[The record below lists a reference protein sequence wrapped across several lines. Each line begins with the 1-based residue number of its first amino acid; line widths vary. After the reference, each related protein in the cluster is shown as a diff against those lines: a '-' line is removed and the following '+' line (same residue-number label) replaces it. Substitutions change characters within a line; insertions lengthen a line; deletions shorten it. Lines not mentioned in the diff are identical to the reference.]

1 MSRRFRENPKSEM
14 DSQRD
19 LLDTLMGVNRNMD
32 RAEDEIN
39 DYHDDRVCKFYLSGV
54 CSHGTPHHKYFSM
67 ITFVSHSNV
76 LAQTITMSRTKV
88 QYPFFIQNKYLDI
101 IRNVRQHEDGRWA
114 L

>member
-39 DYHDDRVCKFYLSGV
+39 DYKDDRVCKFFLSGV
-54 CSHGTPHHKYFSM
+54 CSHGNHPTYRLHRLTSVHKL
-67 ITFVSHSNV
+67 HS
-76 LAQTITMSRTKV
+76 R
-88 QYPFFIQNKYLDI
+88 
-101 IRNVRQHEDGRWA
+101 
-114 L
+114 

>member
-39 DYHDDRVCKFYLSGV
+39 DYKDDRVCKFFLSGV
-54 CSHGTPHHKYFSM
+54 CSHGDLLTNRLHRL
-67 ITFVSHSNV
+67 TFVHKLHS
-76 LAQTITMSRTKV
+76 K
-88 QYPFFIQNKYLDI
+88 
-101 IRNVRQHEDGRWA
+101 
-114 L
+114 

>member
-39 DYHDDRVCKFYLSGV
+39 DYHDDRVCKFFLSSV
-54 CSHGTPHHKYFSM
+54 CSHGKPCT
-67 ITFVSHSNV
+67 SHLCYGFYSLESV
-76 LAQTITMSRTKV
+76 MLTCLSYSDT
-88 QYPFFIQNKYLDI
+88 
-101 IRNVRQHEDGRWA
+101 
-114 L
+114 

>member
-39 DYHDDRVCKFYLSGV
+39 DYQDDRVCKFYLTGV
-54 CSHGTPHHKYFSM
+54 CSHG
-67 ITFVSHSNV
+67 
-76 LAQTITMSRTKV
+76 
-88 QYPFFIQNKYLDI
+88 
-101 IRNVRQHEDGRWA
+101 
-114 L
+114 

>member
-39 DYHDDRVCKFYLSGV
+39 DYHDDRVCKFFLSSV
-54 CSHGTPHHKYFSM
+54 CSHGKQHIFLLFRFEDSCGFYVCSCDMLSPIIS
-67 ITFVSHSNV
+67 
-76 LAQTITMSRTKV
+76 TI
-88 QYPFFIQNKYLDI
+88 
-101 IRNVRQHEDGRWA
+101 
-114 L
+114 

>member
-39 DYHDDRVCKFYLSGV
+39 DYQDDRVCKFYLSGV
-54 CSHGTPHHKYFSM
+54 CSHGDYLHLVQI
-67 ITFVSHSNV
+67 IT
-76 LAQTITMSRTKV
+76 TIISS
-88 QYPFFIQNKYLDI
+88 L
-101 IRNVRQHEDGRWA
+101 
-114 L
+114 

>member
-39 DYHDDRVCKFYLSGV
+39 DYQDDRVCKFYLTGV
-54 CSHGTPHHKYFSM
+54 CSHGQCRNRGVTC
-67 ITFVSHSNV
+67 ITADTDMHDVNHGF
-76 LAQTITMSRTKV
+76 
-88 QYPFFIQNKYLDI
+88 
-101 IRNVRQHEDGRWA
+101 QHVK
-114 L
+114 

>member
-39 DYHDDRVCKFYLSGV
+39 DYKDDRVCKFFLSGV
-54 CSHGTPHHKYFSM
+54 CSHGNHHTERLHHF
-67 ITFVSHSNV
+67 T
-76 LAQTITMSRTKV
+76 Q
-88 QYPFFIQNKYLDI
+88 IQLLSSEADV
-101 IRNVRQHEDGRWA
+101 VRSPCMA
-114 L
+114 NFP

>member
-39 DYHDDRVCKFYLSGV
+39 DYHDDRVCKFHLSGV
-54 CSHGTPHHKYFSM
+54 CSHGTPPKYFP
-67 ITFVSHSNV
+67 ITMFVTYSNV
-76 LAQTITMSRTKV
+76 LLRSITITGSV
-88 QYPFFIQNKYLDI
+88 NHLNSI
-101 IRNVRQHEDGRWA
+101 
-114 L
+114 